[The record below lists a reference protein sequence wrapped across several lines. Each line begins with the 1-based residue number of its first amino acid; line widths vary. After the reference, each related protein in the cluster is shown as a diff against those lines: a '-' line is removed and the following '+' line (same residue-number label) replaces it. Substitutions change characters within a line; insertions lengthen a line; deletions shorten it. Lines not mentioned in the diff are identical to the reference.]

1 MPAPSYI
8 WMNSIVSIYLTI
20 LRKSSCLPQ
29 WQKEISRNRKSA
41 LENMRRELTE
51 LPGKKPKNEQLLT
64 MCQVFSLDIG
74 EIEALAVLEKY
85 RNAMFL
91 TDDAAARLVSE
102 RMGFKVHGTI
112 GLLVRSIRRRQRKPP
127 DVLKILSDIPNK
139 STLYLK
145 PSLLEDAKMRIRKEF
160 GL

>member
-1 MPAPSYI
+1 MLGPSYI
-8 WMNSIVSIYLTI
+8 WMNSIVLIYLTI
-20 LRKSSCLPQ
+20 LRKSSCLPRS
-29 WQKEISRNRKSA
+29 QKRSR
-41 LENMRRELTE
+41 
-51 LPGKKPKNEQLLT
+51 
-64 MCQVFSLDIG
+64 

-85 RNAMFL
+85 PNAMFL

-112 GLLVRSIRRRQRKPP
+112 GLLVRSIRRRQRKPL

-145 PSLLEDAKMRIRKEF
+145 TSLLEDAKMRIRKEF